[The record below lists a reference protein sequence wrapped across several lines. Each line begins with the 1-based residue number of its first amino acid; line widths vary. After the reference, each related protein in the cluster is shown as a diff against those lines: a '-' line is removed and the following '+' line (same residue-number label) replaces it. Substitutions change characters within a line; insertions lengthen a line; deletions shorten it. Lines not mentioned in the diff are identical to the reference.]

1 MRRRLVEL
9 ALAAL
14 VATTVTAGG
23 TATVRAGDEAVL
35 VLRTLRPSDPCG
47 FYRGQAYGKG
57 MAHFATEMLWACEAI
72 AARRAAGM
80 PLGDRLEAADAAIER
95 YRAAVLA
102 AAMRR
107 FRRSGGGVGAT
118 RLGLSEA
125 RTLTLADS
133 AGALVAL
140 DGIRAGF

>member
-1 MRRRLVEL
+1 
-9 ALAAL
+9 
-14 VATTVTAGG
+14 
-23 TATVRAGDEAVL
+23 
-35 VLRTLRPSDPCG
+35 
-47 FYRGQAYGKG
+47 
-57 MAHFATEMLWACEAI
+57 
-72 AARRAAGM
+72 M

-102 AAMRR
+102 AAMQR
-107 FRRSGGGVGAT
+107 FRQSGGEAGAT